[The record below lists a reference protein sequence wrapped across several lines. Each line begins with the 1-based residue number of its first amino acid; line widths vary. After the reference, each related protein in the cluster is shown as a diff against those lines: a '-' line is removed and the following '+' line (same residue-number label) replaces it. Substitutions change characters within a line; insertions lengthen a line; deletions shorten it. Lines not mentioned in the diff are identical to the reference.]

1 VRQATVV
8 LDGEVIWPAPP
19 LERPVTPAPAASETP
34 ESTLPT
40 ATKSA
45 NPLVSL
51 VWPLLIGTA
60 LFGIG
65 AFAPESFISHF
76 TVFVL
81 AIFLG
86 WKVIWDV
93 TPALHTPLMSVTNA
107 ISGII
112 IIGGMLQISG
122 PLTSTVTILGAISIF
137 VSTLNISGGF
147 FVTQRMLNMFHK

>member
-1 VRQATVV
+1 
-8 LDGEVIWPAPP
+8 GVIQQLLWP
-19 LERPVTPAPAASETP
+19 V
-34 ESTLPT
+34 
-40 ATKSA
+40 
-45 NPLVSL
+45 
-51 VWPLLIGTA
+51 LIGAA
-60 LFGIG
+60 LVGVG
-65 AFAPESFISHF
+65 LVAPESFISHF

-112 IIGGMLQISG
+112 IIGGMLQVSG
-122 PLTSTVTILGAISIF
+122 PLTSTVTILGAIAIF

-147 FVTQRMLNMFHK
+147 FVTQRMLNMFRK